1 MLIDL
6 LIHSPIIF
14 VPVFAALVT
23 AITVHEFA
31 HAFAADKLGDPT
43 PRLMGRLTLNPL
55 KHMDPFGTLMMLILN
70 FGWGRP
76 VVFDPYN
83 LKNPR
88 RDAAIISFAGPL
100 SNLLL
105 ASVLSII
112 LKIMANAGI
121 GGLFAVVAPLFIKFN
136 VTLAIFNLIPVH
148 PLDGGKILV
157 GLLPPHEA
165 RTVDRIMSQY
175 GMIILIFILIVPLF
189 GGTSFVNAV
198 LTPIVNFLMK
208 IYLPGRQYI

>member
-6 LIHSPIIF
+6 LINSPILF
-14 VPVFAALVT
+14 VPIFAALVT

-43 PRLMGRLTLNPL
+43 PRLMGRLTVNPL
-55 KHMDPFGTLMMLILN
+55 KHMDPFGTLLMLFLN

-88 RDAAIISFAGPL
+88 RDTAIISFAGPL

-112 LKIMANAGI
+112 LKIMAGAGI
-121 GGLFAVVAPLFIKFN
+121 GGLFAIVAPLFIKFN

-165 RTVDRIMSQY
+165 RVVDRIMTQY
-175 GMIILIFILIVPLF
+175 GLLILLFILVVPVF
-189 GGTSFVNAV
+189 GGTTFVNAI
-198 LTPIVNFLMK
+198 LTPIVNALMK
-208 IYLPGRQYI
+208 VYMPGMQYI

>member
-6 LIHSPIIF
+6 LINSPILF
-14 VPVFAALVT
+14 VPIFAALVT

-43 PRLMGRLTLNPL
+43 PRLMGRLTINPL
-55 KHMDPFGTLMMLILN
+55 KHMDPFGTLLMLFLN

-88 RDAAIISFAGPL
+88 RDTAIISFAGPL

-112 LKIMANAGI
+112 LKIMASAGI
-121 GGLFAVVAPLFIKFN
+121 GGLFAIIAPLFIKFN

-148 PLDGGKILV
+148 PLDGGKILI

-165 RTVDRIMSQY
+165 RVVDRIMTQY
-175 GMIILIFILIVPLF
+175 GLLILLFILVVPVF
-189 GGTSFVNAV
+189 GGTTFVNAI
-198 LTPIVNFLMK
+198 LTPIVNALMK
-208 IYLPGRQYI
+208 VYMPGMQYI